1 MAVIEKEIVFTTKDS
16 SGNTVINYPLT
27 TVEQVDGGI
36 ASVNGIGP
44 DADGNVVIEDGG
56 ASYEVYGETRNRDSN
71 KPTYG
76 LS

>member
-27 TVEQVDGGI
+27 TVEQVDGGV
-36 ASVNGIGP
+36 ASVNGNFP
-44 DADGNVVIEDGG
+44 DADGNVEIDG
-56 ASYEVYGETRNRDSN
+56 AKFEVYGDVRSRASS

-76 LS
+76 LT